1 MATPLC
7 SWSYTVAVDHPP
19 DTASPERLCTRM
31 AQLLDVIVPKLLG
44 ISCLPLPPSL
54 PVFSFGLSFCF
65 RCLGCRRRRPWPFL
79 FCRGVWPG
87 CTVLPPRGG
96 GGAFRIRRPQ
106 VVVQCLLPTGR
117 ASVCLSVWLFVS
129 MSVVV
134 CPVSV
139 CLSVSVSVCLP
150 NYSQLLL

>member
-1 MATPLC
+1 M
-7 SWSYTVAVDHPP
+7 DG
-19 DTASPERLCTRM
+19 DTAL
-31 AQLLDVIVPKLLG
+31 QLVVYSGCRPSARYSFAREAVHKDGSTAGRNCPQAAWHF
-44 ISCLPLPPSL
+44 LPPAASFASGVFFRFVFLLSL
-54 PVFSFGLSFCF
+54 PWLPATAALAFFILPRRLARLYSFAPS
-65 RCLGCRRRRPWPFL
+65 
-79 FCRGVWPG
+79 
-87 CTVLPPRGG
+87 G